1 MIQRNRACPRRPRI
15 GGAGQHLAPARHLP
29 TAAEE
34 AHTSPDGTIVG
45 RKLLQSSSDKNW
57 DEAVLK
63 AHDKT
68 ETMPRDVD
76 GLVLPALVISFRPKD

>member
-1 MIQRNRACPRRPRI
+1 
-15 GGAGQHLAPARHLP
+15 
-29 TAAEE
+29 
-34 AHTSPDGTIVG
+34 VG